1 MNGKFNY
8 NRKIRK
14 KIVFVITS
22 LLLVLLILISSKN
35 KELMSIGGNAIGTVT
50 SPITKAVYYTTS
62 KAGEMFKSVFGTRQL
77 REEHRELISENKVL
91 KDKISVMENV
101 INKEKFLEE
110 EYKAREESKF
120 NMQKAFVSGKDPGN
134 LFVRFQ
140 IDKGTLQG
148 VNVGDIIVQGIM
160 LDDNESVV
168 EGLVGK
174 VTNVGLNWSKV
185 SSIVDENSSVSFVVS
200 RTGETGI
207 LNGVGDKGLEGYMYK
222 TESDVQKGDMIYTSG
237 LGEVF
242 PRDIYIGKVKEVIY
256 DKNDLVKNIIVE
268 TPVDF
273 SKMYRVLIIN
283 NKDIEKVEEE
293 RKNNKAEEKNTKKI
307 LEDNKKTKTEEKE
320 KTEKIEN
327 TKTEDK
333 KNSKSENLKST
344 EKEKEKTDN
353 KKTDRNIKDDKK
365 NSTEK
370 TNTKEKNNTNTTKK
384 ETKNE

>member
-14 KIVFVITS
+14 KIVFVVTS
-22 LLLVLLILISSKN
+22 ILLVLLIFISSKN
-35 KELMSIGGNAIGTVT
+35 QELMSIGGNAIGTVT
-50 SPITKAVYYTTS
+50 SPITKVVYYTTS
-62 KAGEMFKSVFGTRQL
+62 KAGELFKTVFGTRQL
-77 REEHRELISENKVL
+77 REEHRELVSENKVL

-110 EYKAREESKF
+110 EYKIKEESKF

-140 IDKGTLQG
+140 IDKGTLDG
-148 VNVGDIIVQGIM
+148 VNVGDIIVQGTM

-174 VTNVGLNWSKV
+174 VTNVGLNWAKV

-222 TESDVQKGDMIYTSG
+222 KESDVQKGDMIYTSG

-268 TPVDF
+268 SPIDF

-283 NKDIEKVEEE
+283 KKDMQRVEEE
-293 RKNNKAEEKNTKKI
+293 RKNNK
-307 LEDNKKTKTEEKE
+307 TEEKSG
-320 KTEKIEN
+320 KKIIED
-327 TKTEDK
+327 TKK
-333 KNSKSENLKST
+333 KDT
-344 EKEKEKTDN
+344 EKEEKSSTTNDKKEVKTDNNKSEKTDSN
-353 KKTDRNIKDDKK
+353 KTSESSK
-365 NSTEK
+365 
-370 TNTKEKNNTNTTKK
+370 TKEKNSTNKTDTIKK